1 MMLMDGEKKASK
13 TSTTAKHPN
22 SYGKKA
28 GSQMD
33 SEKSALVKMP
43 A

>member
-1 MMLMDGEKKASK
+1 MEKATK
-13 TSTTAKHPN
+13 TYRAAKHPN

-33 SEKSALVKMP
+33 FEKAPLVKTPVNM